1 MSRLDRFGLALGAA
15 LAVPLAALLAA
26 VLGVGLLDPAPLAA
40 AAVALLAGVSAGSLR
55 PEAAVA
61 VGGSELRGA
70 LVAVP
75 LAGVVLAVGLDVAG
89 LAPGAATAGWVLLP
103 AALFGAL
110 AAVASGNAHSRA
122 ERDDP
127 RLEWVAAPPPSVRR
141 HWRLA
146 LAGAGLALVV
156 VALAGSLVE
165 SALGPLSGV
174 GVALVVAGARA
185 GRYRRFT
192 AHESGLGTRAG
203 AGYARTL
210 VPWDRFDGYRLTD
223 DAVLLQRDT
232 PLRPP
237 LRCDRA
243 DVDTD
248 AVTAVLAASTGEA
261 RD

>member
-1 MSRLDRFGLALGAA
+1 MTRVDRFGLALGAA
-15 LAVPLAALLAA
+15 FAVPFAALLAA
-26 VLGVGLLDPAPLAA
+26 VLGSGLLAPAPLAGA
-40 AAVALLAGVSAGSLR
+40 AAALLAGVSAGSLR
-55 PEAAVA
+55 PEAAVV

-70 LVAVP
+70 LAAVP
-75 LAGVVLAVGLDVAG
+75 LAGVVLGVALDIGGV
-89 LAPGAATAGWVLLP
+89 APGAAAAGWALLP

-110 AAVASGNAHSRA
+110 AAVAAGNAHSRA

-141 HWRLA
+141 RWRLA
-146 LAGAGLALVV
+146 LAGAGLALAV

-165 SALGPLSGV
+165 SSLGPLTGV

-192 AHESGLGTRAG
+192 AHESGLGARAG

-223 DAVLLQRDT
+223 DAVLLRRAA
-232 PLRPP
+232 PWRLP

-248 AVTAVLAASTGEA
+248 AVTAVLAASTGRA
-261 RD
+261 DD